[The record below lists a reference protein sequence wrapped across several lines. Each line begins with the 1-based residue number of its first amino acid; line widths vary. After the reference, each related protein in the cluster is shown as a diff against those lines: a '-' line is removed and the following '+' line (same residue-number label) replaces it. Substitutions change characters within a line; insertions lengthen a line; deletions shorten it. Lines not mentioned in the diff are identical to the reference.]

1 MEGRGLWAGVKLPSG
16 MPLEG
21 HYKRV
26 NTPLRKLQG
35 REIKVLV
42 IGGLVTLVAIL
53 GLIFLPSSNG
63 GPIIQDKAG
72 KSCVEVY
79 VAGRVGS
86 EPVVGCG
93 TKAVEICRRASGFDD
108 PRANTII
115 DACLAEGIKF

>member
-1 MEGRGLWAGVKLPSG
+1 

-21 HYKRV
+21 HYQRV
-26 NTPLRKLQG
+26 NTPLRKLTG
-35 REIKVLV
+35 REMKVLV
-42 IGGLVTLVAIL
+42 IGGVITLVVIL
-53 GLIFLPSSNG
+53 GLIFLPSTNG

-93 TKAVEICRRASGFDD
+93 RKAVAICQRASNFDD

-115 DACLAEGIKF
+115 DACREEGIDY